1 MLHKTLEF
9 VSKLQA
15 VPARQEEIQQ
25 SLRRLNSESVRDLE
39 LLQLAGADIGLRL
52 TFVRRQLQEVLSD
65 LHPSHPWL
73 VMRKMPGDG
82 VEAAVFLE
90 YKKGEVSCYFPTRD
104 RTQRWRKVEEVLEL
118 LELHDIG
125 GTVDWLVAE
134 PAAPLSA
141 MRSPESGPKLEPWPR
156 LKALLGGERQTMWVA
171 VIYSIVIGLLTL
183 VVPVTVQA
191 LVNTVAFGSV
201 IQPLVVLTLFVLIA
215 LGFSTALNGMRAW
228 VVEILQR
235 SIFSRV
241 ATDVTWR
248 VLRVR
253 AEAFDRYHG
262 PELVNRFFDVVT
274 VQKSAALLL
283 IDGLSITMQTI
294 IGMVLVA
301 LYHPVLLAFDL
312 VLIAAMSFI
321 IFGLGRGAVATSIK
335 ESKAK
340 YAFEAWLEQIATHL
354 VTFKSAGGLEY
365 ATAKSESLLEDWLYH
380 RKQHF
385 SILIRQIVG
394 SFTLQALA
402 SAMLLGIGGWLVIER
417 QLTLGQLVA
426 SELIV
431 TVMVSG
437 FTKFGKQLE
446 VFYDLQAAMDKLG
459 ELVDLPL
466 ERAGGEAVIPANGP
480 AGIRLTDIRCGYG
493 NDPILQIRD
502 FAIQPGERVGLIGH
516 HGSGKSTLADILF
529 GLRTT
534 DSGSVRLDGVEY
546 KSIPLAS
553 IRQHVALVRNMEVFA
568 GSVLDN
574 IRLGR
579 QDITLADAVAATRQV
594 GLEEEV
600 NNLPDGL
607 NTVLH
612 PTGRPLSQGQACRL
626 MLARAIA
633 GKPRMLILDD
643 ALDILDRPRERAEVA
658 SIIFDPKAPWTLLCI
673 SERPD
678 LLARCS
684 RIAVLENGELL
695 ESSLTEMPV

>member
-1 MLHKTLEF
+1 MLHKSLEF
-9 VSKLQA
+9 VAKLQA
-15 VPARQEEIQQ
+15 VPATAEQIQQ
-25 SLRRLNSESVRDLE
+25 SLRRLAAESVRDLE
-39 LLQLAGADIGLRL
+39 LLQQAGADVGLRL
-52 TFVRRQLQEVLSD
+52 TFVRRRFQEVLPD

-73 VMRKMPGDG
+73 VARKLPGET

-90 YKKGEVSCYFPTRD
+90 YRKGQVHCYFPTRD
-104 RTQRWRKVEEVLEL
+104 RRPHWRKLDEVLGL
-118 LELHDIG
+118 LEIDDAGANL
-125 GTVDWLVAE
+125 DWLVAE
-134 PAAPLSA
+134 PAAPLAA
-141 MRSPESGPKLEPWPR
+141 MRSPEAGPAMEPWPR
-156 LKALLGGERQTMWVA
+156 LKAMLEGERQTLWVA

-201 IQPLVVLTLFVLIA
+201 IQPLVVLTLFVFLA
-215 LGFSTALNGMRAW
+215 LGFSTALNGLRAW

-253 AEAFDRYHG
+253 ADAFDRYHG

-283 IDGLSITMQTI
+283 IDGLSIFMQTL

-301 LYHPVLLAFDL
+301 LYHPVLLAFDMF
-312 VLIAAMSFI
+312 LIAAMLFI
-321 IFGLGRGAVATSIK
+321 IFGLGRGAVVTSIK

-365 ATAKSESLLEDWLYH
+365 ATSRSESLLEEWLFY

-402 SAMLLGIGGWLVIER
+402 SAILLGIGGWLVIER

-480 AGIRLTDIRCGYG
+480 AGIRLTDIRSGYG
-493 NDPILQIRD
+493 ENSILDIKEFTIR
-502 FAIQPGERVGLIGH
+502 PGERIGLIGH
-516 HGSGKSTLADILF
+516 HGSGKSTLADLLF
-529 GLRTT
+529 GLRNPAA
-534 DSGSVRLDGVEY
+534 GSLRLDGVEY
-546 KSIPLAS
+546 KSIPLTS
-553 IRQHVALVRNMEVFA
+553 IRQHVALVRDMEVFA

-574 IRLGR
+574 VRLGR
-579 QDITLADAVAATRQV
+579 NDITLADAVAALRQV
-594 GLEEEV
+594 GLEDDV
-600 NNLPDGL
+600 NSLPEGI
-607 NTVLH
+607 NTPLQ

-633 GKPRMLILDD
+633 GKPRLLILDD
-643 ALDILDRPRERAEVA
+643 VLG
-658 SIIFDPKAPWTLLCI
+658 IIFHPSAPWTLVCI

-684 RIAVLENGELL
+684 RIAVLENGDLQ
-695 ESSLTEMPV
+695 ESTLTEVPV